1 MQLTAGEFQIRDL
14 VDEDVVS
21 ITRYAN
27 NPRVAGVLRDL
38 FPHPYFEK
46 DAREFISRTNAQT
59 PRKAFAIATTEEAF
73 GVIGYIP
80 GLDVYRFSAE
90 IGYWIGEPFWGQGI
104 MTSVV
109 ETFCDFLFD
118 SYQYNRLCACI
129 FSSNPASG
137 RVLEKAG
144 FTREGIIKAHVVKNG
159 ELLDEHM
166 YSRLRPG
173 LLAR

>member
-14 VDEDVVS
+14 VDEDVAS
-21 ITRYAN
+21 ISRYAN

-46 DAREFISRTNAQT
+46 DAREFISRTNSET
-59 PRKAFAIATTEEAF
+59 PRKAFAIANIEEAF
-73 GVIGYIP
+73 GVVGYIP
-80 GLDVYRFSAE
+80 GRDVYRFSAE

-109 ETFCDFLFD
+109 EVFSEYLFSTFPF
-118 SYQYNRLCACI
+118 NRLFACI

-137 RVLEKAG
+137 RVLERAG
-144 FTREGIIKAHVVKNG
+144 FTREAVIKAHVVKNG